1 MRHFFCNFV
10 AKFFCMY
17 HQRLSDE
24 AIISGFR
31 RGDAGI
37 IREYFYD
44 WCQAGYYIYD
54 QRYQLSAKEN
64 LDFMSLAHQYAIYLM
79 EHDWKPLE
87 DHSPSVSLKTWLING
102 FRYVVL
108 DALKWY
114 HREYGSITFED
125 YLRSFDVT
133 SDLRLQFNRM
143 VEDVCDHAPLDR
155 QERMIINMML
165 LRGFKGKEIAAELG
179 MTPSA
184 ISQKYKKL
192 KEEIIVPYFKKNFD
206 MDLDMP
212 EVMDE
217 MAILRRETPMGEAS
231 MPAPTMQGS
240 LADMYAP
247 RSCED
252 MNFVKEEVMEM
263 NEQREQ
269 NNARIDSAESRMKKA
284 YGQQKR
290 TTPEFITS
298 LEPNEIF
305 VFGSNLKGMHGG
317 GAAYIA
323 YRKFGAIMGQGVGL
337 QGQSYAIPTMQGGVE
352 TIRPYVDEFIQFAK
366 QHPELTFLVT
376 RIGCGIAGFT
386 DEEISP
392 LFKEAH
398 GVENIVLPPNW

>member
-1 MRHFFCNFV
+1 
-10 AKFFCMY
+10 MY
-17 HQRLSDE
+17 HQRKATGRRTELGNLSDE
-24 AIISGFR
+24 AIINGFR
-31 RGDAGI
+31 RGDADI
-37 IREYFYD
+37 IREYFYGY
-44 WCQAGYYIYD
+44 CQAGYYIFD
-54 QRYQLSAKEN
+54 QRYQLSEKEN

-87 DHSPSVSLKTWLING
+87 DHSPG
-102 FRYVVL
+102 YVVL

-114 HREYGSITFED
+114 RREYGSITFED

-155 QERMIINMML
+155 QERLLIDMLL

-192 KEEIIVPYFKKNFD
+192 KEEIIIPYFKKNFD

-217 MAILRRETPMGEAS
+217 RLRVGEQGSGMMSILRREAPMGEAS

-240 LADMYAP
+240 LADRFEPMAY
-247 RSCED
+247 ED
-252 MNFVKEEVMEM
+252 MDFIKEDIME
-263 NEQREQ
+263 
-269 NNARIDSAESRMKKA
+269 
-284 YGQQKR
+284 QKR

-352 TIRPYVDEFIQFAK
+352 TIRPYVDEFIEFAR

-386 DEEISP
+386 DEEIAP
-392 LFKEAH
+392 LFEAAH
-398 GVENIVLPPNW
+398 EVENVVLPPNW

>member
-1 MRHFFCNFV
+1 
-10 AKFFCMY
+10 MY
-17 HQRLSDE
+17 YQRKATGRRAELGNLSDE
-24 AIISGFR
+24 EILSGFR
-31 RGDAGI
+31 EGDADI
-37 IREYFYD
+37 IREYFY
-44 WCQAGYYIYD
+44 GYCLVGYNIFD
-54 QRYQLSAKEN
+54 QRYQLHEKEN
-64 LDFMSLAHQYAIYLM
+64 LDFMSLAHQYALYLM

-87 DHSPSVSLKTWLING
+87 DHSPNVSLKTWLING

-114 HREYGSITFED
+114 HKEYGSITFED
-125 YLRSFDVT
+125 YLMSFDVT

-155 QERMIINMML
+155 QERLIIDML
-165 LRGFKGKEIAAELG
+165 LLQGFKSKEIAAQLG

-192 KEEIIVPYFKKNFD
+192 KEEIIIPYLKKNFD

-217 MAILRRETPMGEAS
+217 RAILSREATMGEAS
-231 MPAPTMQGS
+231 MPAPTMPGS
-240 LADMYAP
+240 LADMYAQ

-252 MNFVKEEVMEM
+252 MDFIKEEVMEM

-305 VFGSNLKGMHGG
+305 VFGSNLKGIHGG

-352 TIRPYVDEFIQFAK
+352 TIRPYVDEFIEFAK
-366 QHPELTFLVT
+366 EHPTLTFLVT

-386 DEEISP
+386 DDEISP

-398 GVENIVLPPNW
+398 EVDNIVLPPNW